1 MSYEI
6 FYRKQFIKVS
16 DTEVIPFFEA
26 GSNNCYDIGIGRKR
40 IGRRSRSW
48 NNQRINGK
56 TIVTNKELIQYVE
69 DYQESLIKRGIE
81 WSKDSND
88 DSYTYNPD
96 RFGYHAGLSI
106 KGYGT
111 TKTTYKHFFNFYKNG
126 IKTAKTIEEL
136 KANNI
141 LIELVVST
149 YSEEKMNKLGL
160 ERKPIVTLSSTEQ
173 LVELIKEY
181 EEYYI
186 DVPSCFYLTTVS
198 EWSLNTYFSNNKQRR
213 MKREKE
219 LITLKEYYVIKC
231 PNGGILVRLTHGGYK
246 YVSTLAYYN
255 SVKIFK
261 TEKQANTFLA
271 TANRSGFSVLK
282 CSNEIQVRM

>member
-1 MSYEI
+1 MSYDI

-26 GSNNCYDIGIGRKR
+26 GSNNCYDVGYGRKR

-48 NNQRINGK
+48 DNQRINGK

-81 WSKDSND
+81 WNKDSND
-88 DSYTYNPD
+88 DSYTYNPN
-96 RFGYHAGLSI
+96 RFGFHAGLSI
-106 KGYGT
+106 KGNGT

-136 KANNI
+136 RANNI
-141 LIELVVST
+141 LIELVVSQ
-149 YSEEKMNKLGL
+149 YSEKKITELGL
-160 ERKPIVTLSSTEQ
+160 ERKPSVTLSSTEQ
-173 LVELIKEY
+173 LVKLIKEY
-181 EEYYI
+181 EEYYK
-186 DVPSCFYLTTVS
+186 DVPGCFYLTTFS
-198 EWSLNTYFSNNKQRR
+198 EWSLTKYFSNNKQRR
-213 MKREKE
+213 MKKEKE

-231 PNGGILVRLTHGGYK
+231 PNGGILARLTHGGYK
-246 YVSTLAYYN
+246 YVDTLAYYN

-261 TEKQANTFLA
+261 TEKQANTFLT

>member
-1 MSYEI
+1 MSYDI

-16 DTEVIPFFEA
+16 GTETIPFFEA
-26 GSNNCYDIGIGRKR
+26 GSSNCYDVGIGRNR

-48 NNQRINGK
+48 DNQRINGK
-56 TIVTNKELIQYVE
+56 VIVSNDEIIKYVE
-69 DYQESLIKRGIE
+69 DYQDSLIERGIE
-81 WSKDSND
+81 WNKDSND

-111 TKTTYKHFFNFYKNG
+111 PKTTYKHFFNFYKNG

-136 KANNI
+136 SDNDV

-149 YSEEKMNKLGL
+149 YPEKKITELGL
-160 ERKPIVTLSSTEQ
+160 ERKPSVTLKTTEQ
-173 LVELIKEY
+173 LVKLIKEY
-181 EEYYI
+181 EEYYK
-186 DVPSCFYLTTVS
+186 DVPTCFYLTTFS
-198 EWSLNTYFSNNKQRR
+198 EWSLTKYFSNNKQRI
-213 MKREKE
+213 MKKEKE

-231 PNGGILVRLTHGGYK
+231 PNGGILARLTNGGYK
-246 YVSTLAYYN
+246 YVDNLAYYN

-261 TEKQANTFLA
+261 TEKQANTFLT
-271 TANRSGFSVLK
+271 TANRSGFSILK

>member
-1 MSYEI
+1 MSYDI

-26 GSNNCYDIGIGRKR
+26 GSNNCYEACSRKR
-40 IGRRSRSW
+40 VGRRSRSW
-48 NNQRINGK
+48 DNQRINGK
-56 TIVTNKELIQYVE
+56 TIVTNKELIQFVE

-81 WSKDSND
+81 WNKDSND

-106 KGYGT
+106 KGYT
-111 TKTTYKHFFNFYKNG
+111 TAKTTYKHFFNFYKNG

-136 KANNI
+136 RANNI
-141 LIELVVST
+141 LIELVVSQ
-149 YSEEKMNKLGL
+149 YSEKKITELGL
-160 ERKPIVTLSSTEQ
+160 ERKPSVTLSSTEQ
-173 LVELIKEY
+173 LVKLIKEY
-181 EEYYI
+181 EEYYK
-186 DVPSCFYLTTVS
+186 DVPGCFYLTTFS
-198 EWSLNTYFSNNKQRR
+198 EWSLTKYFSNNKQRR
-213 MKREKE
+213 MKKEKE

-231 PNGGILVRLTHGGYK
+231 PNGGILARLTHGGYK
-246 YVSTLAYYN
+246 YVDTLAYYN

-261 TEKQANTFLA
+261 TEKQANTFLT